1 MFSKAFRL
9 SPHSVGAMVYK
20 YPLMLLGA
28 DYLPFAEIPSLRNM
42 VLTGEDDGDMSY
54 LRLTNGSGSLPSSQ
68 PADNS
73 TVVPFHGDRGGGR
86 GGSDFGGSSRGGFK
100 PVYD

>member
-1 MFSKAFRL
+1 MHQYLFHIA
-9 SPHSVGAMVYK
+9 
-20 YPLMLLGA
+20 GA

-54 LRLTNGSGSLPSSQ
+54 MAQIDSPYAKNALPPPKGPAADNATPFPRGGNNSGGPSS
-68 PADNS
+68 S
-73 TVVPFHGDRGGGR
+73 
-86 GGSDFGGSSRGGFK
+86 GFR